1 MARCWRLD
9 EERFRM
15 SMRTGFPRLLLPEML
30 DTLVEDDPR
39 AIDSR
44 KDLRRINRIMGAAGI
59 LLQALLSTPTAP
71 KRIIEFGAGDGSLM
85 LRLAKRLS
93 SRWTGV
99 HVVLLDRQNVVD
111 RQTLSDFAGIGW
123 SVETVHADIND
134 WAASGEARQFDIAI
148 ANLFIHHFEAHRIAR
163 LFRTLSACT
172 DMFVACEPRRERLPL
187 LASHLVGLIGAN
199 EVTRKD
205 AVISVQAGFRGNELT
220 SLWPSSTPGW
230 NLAERRAGLFSH
242 LFTAQRRM
250 V

>member
-1 MARCWRLD
+1 
-9 EERFRM
+9 M
-15 SMRTGFPRLLLPEML
+15 SMRAGFPRLLLPEML

-39 AIDSR
+39 AIHSR

-59 LLQALLSTPTAP
+59 LLQALLSAPTAP
-71 KRIIEFGAGDGSLM
+71 KHIIEFGAGDGSLM

-93 SRWTGV
+93 SRWTDV
-99 HVVLLDRQNVVD
+99 HLVLLDQQNVVD
-111 RQTLSDFAGIGW
+111 HQTLNEFAGIGW
-123 SVETVHADIND
+123 SVEVAQADIND

-148 ANLFIHHFEAHRIAR
+148 ANLFIHHFEARQIAR
-163 LFRTLSACT
+163 LFRALSTRT

-187 LASHLVGLIGAN
+187 LASRLVGLIGAN

-205 AVISVQAGFRGNELT
+205 AVISVQAGFCGNEL
-220 SLWPSSTPGW
+220 SALWPSSMPEW

-250 V
+250 G

>member
-1 MARCWRLD
+1 
-9 EERFRM
+9 M
-15 SMRTGFPRLLLPEML
+15 SMRAGFPRLLLPEML

-39 AIDSR
+39 AIHSR

-59 LLQALLSTPTAP
+59 LLQALGSTPTAP
-71 KRIIEFGAGDGSLM
+71 RRIIEFGAGDGSLM
-85 LRLAKRLS
+85 LRLAQRLS
-93 SRWTGV
+93 SRWTDV

-111 RQTLSDFAGIGW
+111 QQTLNDFSRIGW
-123 SVETVHADIND
+123 RVEIVQADINE

-148 ANLFIHHFEAHRIAR
+148 ANLFIHHFEARQISR
-163 LFRTLSACT
+163 LFGALSECT

-187 LASHLVGLIGAN
+187 LASRLVGLIGAN

-205 AVISVQAGFRGNELT
+205 AVISVQAGFCDNELS
-220 SLWPSSTPGW
+220 SLWPSSTPDW
-230 NLAERRAGLFSH
+230 NLTERRAGLFSH